1 MPHPKNKMSA
11 ESKAL
16 VSTLNSDDR
25 KTKPKVKATPK
36 VTVETQES
44 KQARAG
50 AAAVLKTLNSDDR
63 NRHHKSRQDY
73 IMANMAL
80 IPVASAADLERQAK
94 EGSEK
99 LQQETYIQEL
109 AAHVRKR
116 WESAH
121 IAKRDLE
128 ERMLQCVRQRNGE
141 YDPSVQAE
149 IKAQG
154 GSDLFIQ
161 LTSVKCRAA
170 TSWLRDTLLGTGSD
184 KPWSMDATP
193 DPELPEEITQG
204 LEGKLAQEIMQAM
217 QSTGA
222 MPEEE
227 ELAKIANEMQ
237 DEAKELA
244 EEESE
249 RRIARMERKMEDQ
262 LLEGGWYEAFNEFIE
277 DVVTFPY
284 AVMKGPVKRRRKV
297 LKWSEGK
304 LVPQEVIRN
313 EWERVNPFDLYW
325 APWAWSIN
333 DGFVIERH
341 RMTADD
347 LQTLVGVPGYNDD
360 AIKTVLNDFN
370 GGGLKEWLW
379 VDSARATAEGKRPSE
394 AVNND
399 DLIDAL
405 QLWDSISGKLLVEWG
420 VPEDEIEDQTM
431 NYPCEVWLIGSTVI
445 RAVLNY
451 DPIGRKPYYMTSYEA
466 KPGSVDGK
474 GVADLCRDSQAMV
487 NATSRALANNMG
499 ISSGPQVGVNISRLP
514 AGEDISDMHPWK
526 IWQFQASEYNDGSPP
541 LSFFQPNSNA
551 QELMAVFEKFSERAD
566 EDTMIPKYMTG
577 GHTPGAGRTSSGLAM
592 MISNAGK
599 GIKQV
604 INNIDKNVIIPAIQR
619 LYHDNLRY
627 SDDPDLVGDVNISAR
642 GASSLIVKEAEAVRK
657 NDFLQLVLNSPMAQ
671 EIVGLDGAAELLRDA
686 AMNLNTNPDRI
697 VPDRPK
703 ASMLQKQAQII
714 AQQQEQIAQME
725 QGIQQHMQEM
735 KGQPPQGQQQ
745 APKNMLPDGS
755 QVGGREGN
763 IMSPRPNGA

>member
-1 MPHPKNKMSA
+1 MS
-11 ESKAL
+11 
-16 VSTLNSDDR
+16 
-25 KTKPKVKATPK
+25 
-36 VTVETQES
+36 
-44 KQARAG
+44 
-50 AAAVLKTLNSDDR
+50 
-63 NRHHKSRQDY
+63 
-73 IMANMAL
+73 
-80 IPVASAADLERQAK
+80 
-94 EGSEK
+94 
-99 LQQETYIQEL
+99 
-109 AAHVRKR
+109 
-116 WESAH
+116 
-121 IAKRDLE
+121 
-128 ERMLQCVRQRNGE
+128 
-141 YDPSVQAE
+141 
-149 IKAQG
+149 
-154 GSDLFIQ
+154 
-161 LTSVKCRAA
+161 
-170 TSWLRDTLLGTGSD
+170 
-184 KPWSMDATP
+184 
-193 DPELPEEITQG
+193 
-204 LEGKLAQEIMQAM
+204 
-217 QSTGA
+217 
-222 MPEEE
+222 
-227 ELAKIANEMQ
+227 
-237 DEAKELA
+237 
-244 EEESE
+244 
-249 RRIARMERKMEDQ
+249 
-262 LLEGGWYEAFNEFIE
+262 
-277 DVVTFPY
+277 
-284 AVMKGPVKRRRKV
+284 
-297 LKWSEGK
+297 
-304 LVPQEVIRN
+304 
-313 EWERVNPFDLYW
+313 
-325 APWAWSIN
+325 
-333 DGFVIERH
+333 
-341 RMTADD
+341 
-347 LQTLVGVPGYNDD
+347 
-360 AIKTVLNDFN
+360 
-370 GGGLKEWLW
+370 
-379 VDSARATAEGKRPSE
+379 
-394 AVNND
+394 
-399 DLIDAL
+399 
-405 QLWDSISGKLLVEWG
+405 
-420 VPEDEIEDQTM
+420 
-431 NYPCEVWLIGSTVI
+431 YPCEVWLIGTTVI

-627 SDDPDLVGDVNISAR
+627 ADDPDLVGDVNISAR

-725 QGIQQHMQEM
+725 QGMQQHMQEM
-735 KGQPPQGQQQ
+735 KAEGQSMPQQQ
-745 APKNMLPDGS
+745 APKAALPDGS
-755 QVGGREGN
+755 PAGGRSSN